1 MVLRIER
8 VSHEQLTIL
17 RLSGRLQSEHVEE
30 LKAQMEG
37 CPQRIAVDLGDV
49 KLIDRDAVCFL
60 AACEANGVEL
70 RQCSPYIRDWICRER
85 AKPPGEIN
93 RLD

>member
-8 VSHEQLTIL
+8 VSHEQLIIL

-37 CPQRIAVDLGDV
+37 CTQRIAFDLGDV
-49 KLIDRDAVCFL
+49 KLVDRDVVGFL

-70 RQCSPYIRDWICRER
+70 RQCSPYIRDWIARER
-85 AKPPGEIN
+85 AG
-93 RLD
+93 RGDS